1 MMTKPALQPV
11 PVEHNSSILHLL
23 EGYWTMQEQLKSA
36 EQALAKERETK
47 ERILDDFTKMAAEW
61 EGKEAG
67 FRAEIKRMELV
78 LAKVT
83 PEGVG
88 AVVLARSGSVLDRSR
103 RSSKMFKSMFR
114 VSGSPEKGQ
123 NSKITKTFDESLVS
137 THSGSLLGTHKTILT
152 MRPVLDRNADVELS
166 EQFRVAREKQNW
178 PTGPIKP
185 GRLSVDAERKAKIE
199 EKNLPTEHQYTKLY
213 SAALESSVDRSQMER
228 LLERC
233 PSNSEAGKLASSRP
247 AHEPSKPCR
256 RQREFSFNPGEDGIL
271 LLPMTGVARFGDRR
285 STKETGR
292 VDQTVS

>member
-1 MMTKPALQPV
+1 MADYERLRQFARRPRSNAPGRDDDMDNPSSLPTTVGNELRPRLPTTRIPSLDILISSKPRSKCSIKKSSGSLSASRRPSPSSAQYEDGVYFQKRDYTESEVSTDSMINTLHSIMMTKPALQPV

-114 VSGSPEKGQ
+114 VSGSPEK
-123 NSKITKTFDESLVS
+123 
-137 THSGSLLGTHKTILT
+137 
-152 MRPVLDRNADVELS
+152 
-166 EQFRVAREKQNW
+166 
-178 PTGPIKP
+178 
-185 GRLSVDAERKAKIE
+185 
-199 EKNLPTEHQYTKLY
+199 
-213 SAALESSVDRSQMER
+213 
-228 LLERC
+228 
-233 PSNSEAGKLASSRP
+233 
-247 AHEPSKPCR
+247 
-256 RQREFSFNPGEDGIL
+256 
-271 LLPMTGVARFGDRR
+271 
-285 STKETGR
+285 
-292 VDQTVS
+292 